1 MENIYKLPLM
11 LEPQPE
17 GGYTIT
23 CPLLPNLVTE
33 ADTLDE
39 VIPNVAD
46 ALAAL
51 IEAYEDLNQPLPA
64 VLQPLTPD
72 STLWTETLVPVVL
85 AWNTKK
91 WLKNYENLVARKFHA
106 EAAVLIGNGTTQSVG
121 VLYQYLIGETK
132 TWKWGRYAILFTNW
146 I

>member
-1 MENIYKLPLM
+1 MGSSIYKLPLV

-39 VIPNVAD
+39 VIPNVSD

-64 VLQPLTPD
+64 ALQPLTPG
-72 STLWTETLVPVVL
+72 STLWTEMLVPV
-85 AWNTKK
+85 
-91 WLKNYENLVARKFHA
+91 
-106 EAAVLIGNGTTQSVG
+106 ISS
-121 VLYQYLIGETK
+121 
-132 TWKWGRYAILFTNW
+132 
-146 I
+146 

>member
-1 MENIYKLPLM
+1 MQKIYKLPLV

-33 ADTLDE
+33 ADTVEE

-51 IEAYEDLNQPLPA
+51 IEAYEDTNQPLPA
-64 VLQPLTPD
+64 VLRPVSLNSPL
-72 STLWTETLVPVVL
+72 WAETLVPVTS
-85 AWNTKK
+85 A
-91 WLKNYENLVARKFHA
+91 
-106 EAAVLIGNGTTQSVG
+106 
-121 VLYQYLIGETK
+121 
-132 TWKWGRYAILFTNW
+132 
-146 I
+146 